1 MPGLQEVNT
10 VGSDRG
16 AIERMFTPGDQEPAH
31 RLRIFIAGSLVFML
45 SNINRLL
52 FLREVPIFKDLDSY
66 TFLEQ
71 LADAMDEVEF
81 PTGTTIFHRGESSQ
95 LCYILVSGKARVH
108 IESLEMGQLGAGDCF
123 GEMSLFDDKPRP
135 ASVTTLEDCL
145 CLTLTQTQVFESIHE
160 NPGIAL
166 NIVRLLSDQ
175 IHKLNLCQHVLK
187 LNHSAQLRPPIV
199 RLL

>member
-1 MPGLQEVNT
+1 
-10 VGSDRG
+10 
-16 AIERMFTPGDQEPAH
+16 
-31 RLRIFIAGSLVFML
+31 ML

-52 FLREVPIFKDLDSY
+52 FLREVQIFKNLDGYS
-66 TFLEQ
+66 FLEQ

-81 PTGTTIFHRGESSQ
+81 PAHTTIFHRGDSSQ
-95 LCYILVSGKARVH
+95 LCYILVTGKVRVH
-108 IESLEMGQLGAGDCF
+108 IEALEMGQLGPGDCF
-123 GEMSLFDDKPRP
+123 GEMSLFDAKPRP

-145 CLTLTQTQVFESIHE
+145 CLTLTQTQVFEAIDE

-166 NIVRLLSDQ
+166 NIIRLLTDQ

-187 LNHSAQLRPPIV
+187 LNQSSSPLREIV